1 MKLHVCRVHDRIGE
15 NRMNNID
22 LYSLIVVKQ
31 IQVNIPG
38 TLYQVVNAGNSHIS
52 KTEGFN

>member
-1 MKLHVCRVHDRIGE
+1 MKLHVCRVHDRFGE